1 MDQFIKKFLEE
12 AHDLIE
18 KLESAL
24 LDLENNPNDNSIIQN
39 IFRIMHTLKGNSAM
53 FGYERINEFTH
64 HLETI
69 YDLVRNDKLAL
80 NKAILDVTF
89 KSIDHITMLLDYK
102 NELPADVMTAHTS
115 LMNVVIAISDD
126 STGTETANS
135 NETKNEAKTP
145 EAETNENT
153 FYIYF
158 EPHQDIC
165 KFGTNPLYLIED
177 LVQLGKAV
185 VFPKT
190 HKIPPISD
198 IDAELLYI
206 SWEILLATKE
216 QENDIKDVFIF
227 VEDDC
232 NLTIEHIAKGN
243 VITDNLISTLT
254 PRTQEEPLL
263 TKDEIVAALGS
274 KETTSTSEGEKK
286 VKRSLKEKI
295 QEASKQTQVETPGK
309 LASKDT
315 AISSIRVSSDKLDTL
330 MNLISELVT
339 FQARLS
345 LFADNY
351 GIGELSGLTENMEK
365 ISRRLRDT
373 AFSICLIP
381 LESMLTRF
389 QRLVRDV
396 SQEIGK
402 DVKFI
407 TEGAETELDKTI
419 IESLADPI
427 MHILRNSLD
436 HGIESA
442 ERRAELGKPAQGTIK
457 LKAYYSGTSV
467 YIEIKDDGGGIPVK
481 KIREKAIQKG
491 MMTADQNLSDKE
503 ILDFIFAPGFSTAA
517 KVTELSGRGVGMDV
531 VRRKISDIR
540 GDVELDSVE
549 NEGTTISIRLPLTL
563 SIIDGLL
570 VEVADTRYIIPLSVI
585 NNIFAAKS
593 SDLKE
598 YNDLLVHEGEKIP
611 YVNLRSEFIE
621 STYDAKEVQ
630 VVVVNFNDY
639 KVGLVV
645 DQVIGEYQA
654 VLKPLGKMFKKQDF
668 VSGATILGDG
678 TIALVVDS
686 GRIIKQF
693 IQKTK
698 EN

>member
-1 MDQFIKKFLEE
+1 
-12 AHDLIE
+12 
-18 KLESAL
+18 
-24 LDLENNPNDNSIIQN
+24 
-39 IFRIMHTLKGNSAM
+39 M

-102 NELPADVMTAHTS
+102 NELPSDVMAAHTS

-126 STGTETANS
+126 SANS
-135 NETKNEAKTP
+135 ETSNPNNNDTKSESKQP
-145 EAETNENT
+145 ESETNENT
-153 FYIYF
+153 YYIYF

-177 LVQLGKAV
+177 VIQLGKAA

-190 HKIPPISD
+190 HKIPALSE
-198 IDAELLYI
+198 IDAESLYI

-216 QENDIKDVFIF
+216 NENDIKDVFIF

-243 VITDNLISTLT
+243 IISDFLIQAITPISQSET
-254 PRTQEEPLL
+254 LL
-263 TKDEIVAALGS
+263 TKEILLKAIAP
-274 KETTSTSEGEKK
+274 KQESTGAKPEADKK
-286 VKRSLKEKI
+286 PKRSLKEKI
-295 QEASKQTQVETPGK
+295 QEATKQTETSAK
-309 LASKDT
+309 ITSKDS

-345 LFADNY
+345 LFAENY
-351 GIGELSGLTENMEK
+351 GISELSGLTENMEK

-396 SQEIGK
+396 SSEIGK

-467 YIEIKDDGGGIPVK
+467 YIEIKDDGGGIPVA
-481 KIREKAIQKG
+481 KIRNKAIEKG
-491 MMTADQNLSDKE
+491 MMTADQNLTDKE

-540 GDVELDSVE
+540 GDVEIDSVE
-549 NEGTTISIRLPLTL
+549 NVGTTITIRLPLTL

-570 VEVADTRYIIPLSVI
+570 VKVAETLYIIPLSVI
-585 NNIFAAKS
+585 NNIFAAKTT
-593 SDLKE
+593 DLKE

-611 YVNLRSEFIE
+611 YVNLRNEFIE
-621 STYDAKEVQ
+621 QAFNSNEVQ

-645 DQVIGEYQA
+645 DQVVGEYQA

-678 TIALVVDS
+678 TIALVIDS